1 MAIPLQEVYRVELIS
16 RKPSASL
23 LCRHDLGPEL
33 VRQLSPSPRD
43 SHTLLASVDDGCR
56 LVKVISEGEGEE
68 EEREEE
74 EEDEEEVQR
83 EEEEEEEE
91 EEAEEE
97 EEEGEEEGEEEEED
111 EEEVQGEEKEKEEEE
126 GEAGGSKGD
135 DESDGDH
142 GSVMKVEEIGQK
154 PEMGDFPVEK
164 AAGPKEKGNTPT
176 EKEDS
181 VRRDYKAKT
190 ARQET
195 SAQGGGDDKE
205 EGGTRVK
212 EEKSSIL
219 RQRKKADKT
228 DVRVEQVK
236 TSKSPMKEERFAFEI
251 GEKHQSDFAGGEDA
265 LQKVAKFSCDGKLV
279 VTGGVDGC
287 VRVWKVRAREGMGG
301 DGRGRC
307 NRR

>member
-23 LCRHDLGPEL
+23 LYRHDLGPEL
-33 VRQLSPSPRD
+33 IRQLSPSPRD
-43 SHTLLASVDDGCR
+43 SHTLVASVDDGCR
-56 LVKVISEGEGEE
+56 LVKVISEGEEE
-68 EEREEE
+68 EKEKEKEE
-74 EEDEEEVQR
+74 EEDKKG
-83 EEEEEEEE
+83 
-91 EEAEEE
+91 EE
-97 EEEGEEEGEEEEED
+97 EEEGEEEED
-111 EEEVQGEEKEKEEEE
+111 EEEKDEEEE

-135 DESDGDH
+135 DEIDGDH
-142 GSVMKVEEIGQK
+142 DSVMKVEEIGQK

-164 AAGPKEKGNTPT
+164 AAGSKEKGNTPT

-181 VRRDYKAKT
+181 VRQERKTKT
-190 ARQET
+190 AQQET

-205 EGGTRVK
+205 EGGTKLK
-212 EEKSSIL
+212 EEKRTIL

-228 DVRVEQVK
+228 DARGEQVE
-236 TSKSPMKEERFAFEI
+236 TSKSLMREERFAIEI

-287 VRVWKVRAREGMGG
+287 VRVWKVRAREGRGG
-301 DGRGRC
+301 EGKGREGQV
-307 NRR
+307 

>member
-1 MAIPLQEVYRVELIS
+1 MNTHTLMAIPLQEVYRVELIS

-23 LCRHDLGPEL
+23 LYRHDLGPEL
-33 VRQLSPSPRD
+33 IRQLSPSPRD
-43 SHTLLASVDDGCR
+43 SHTLVASVDDGCR
-56 LVKVISEGEGEE
+56 LVKVISEGEEE
-68 EEREEE
+68 EKEKEE
-74 EEDEEEVQR
+74 EEDKKG
-83 EEEEEEEE
+83 
-91 EEAEEE
+91 EE
-97 EEEGEEEGEEEEED
+97 EEEGEEEEDEEEED
-111 EEEVQGEEKEKEEEE
+111 EEEE

-142 GSVMKVEEIGQK
+142 DSVMKVEEIGQK

-164 AAGPKEKGNTPT
+164 AAGSKEKGNTPT

-181 VRRDYKAKT
+181 VRQERKTKT
-190 ARQET
+190 AQQET

-205 EGGTRVK
+205 EGRTKVE
-212 EEKSSIL
+212 EEKRTIL

-228 DVRVEQVK
+228 DAREEQVE
-236 TSKSPMKEERFAFEI
+236 TSKSPMKEERFAIEI

-287 VRVWKVRAREGMGG
+287 VRVWKVRAREGRG
-301 DGRGRC
+301 GRGREGQV
-307 NRR
+307 

>member
-1 MAIPLQEVYRVELIS
+1 MNTHTLMAIPLQEVYRVELIS

-23 LCRHDLGPEL
+23 LYRHDLGPEL
-33 VRQLSPSPRD
+33 IRQLSPSPHD
-43 SHTLLASVDDGCR
+43 SHTLVASVDDGCR
-56 LVKVISEGEGEE
+56 LVKVISEGEEE
-68 EEREEE
+68 EKEKEE
-74 EEDEEEVQR
+74 EEDKKG
-83 EEEEEEEE
+83 
-91 EEAEEE
+91 EE
-97 EEEGEEEGEEEEED
+97 EEEGEEEED
-111 EEEVQGEEKEKEEEE
+111 EEEKEEEEE

-142 GSVMKVEEIGQK
+142 DSVMKVEEIGQK

-164 AAGPKEKGNTPT
+164 AAGPKGKGNTPT

-181 VRRDYKAKT
+181 VRQERKTKT
-190 ARQET
+190 AQET

-205 EGGTRVK
+205 EGGTKVE
-212 EEKSSIL
+212 EEKRTIL

-228 DVRVEQVK
+228 DARGEQVK
-236 TSKSPMKEERFAFEI
+236 TSKSLMREERFAVEI

-287 VRVWKVRAREGMGG
+287 VRVWKVRAREGRGG
-301 DGRGRC
+301 EGKGREGQV
-307 NRR
+307 